1 VYVGYVRIMLST
13 LPLHVLT
20 PSCCCCCC
28 CWRTFLLCR
37 LPAVLAARVYVAAGA
52 PGFRGLP
59 RPHQQRLRAAAV
71 FTDTR
76 LLLLLL
82 LAPHAGF
89 QLSSQL
95 GFTWLLVP
103 LGLGAS
109 LGLTS
114 SGLVLQTQ
122 GFKHGSAL
130 VVCTTAA
137 AASIVAG
144 ESV

>member
-1 VYVGYVRIMLST
+1 V
-13 LPLHVLT
+13 
-20 PSCCCCCC
+20 
-28 CWRTFLLCR
+28 
-37 LPAVLAARVYVAAGA
+37 
-52 PGFRGLP
+52 
-59 RPHQQRLRAAAV
+59 
-71 FTDTR
+71 

-82 LAPHAGF
+82 SLLLCTGF

-95 GFTWLLVP
+95 GYSWLLVP
-103 LGLGAS
+103 LGIASS

-144 ESV
+144 KGLG